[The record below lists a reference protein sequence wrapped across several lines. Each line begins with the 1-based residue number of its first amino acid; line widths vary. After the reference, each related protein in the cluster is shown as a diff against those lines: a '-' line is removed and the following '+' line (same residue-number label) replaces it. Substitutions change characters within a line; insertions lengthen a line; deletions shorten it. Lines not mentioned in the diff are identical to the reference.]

1 MKLVLIESSGKK
13 ETIEKY
19 LGKQY
24 KVIATKGHV
33 RDLPVRKLG
42 VDLKDKFKPDY
53 VILSDKKKLV
63 QTLKEEAKKAE
74 EVLFATDPD
83 REGEAIAWHLSSIL
97 GHDLS
102 EKSRIEFNEI
112 SKKAISKA
120 LENPRQIN
128 IDLVDAQQARRV
140 LDRIVGYKLSPFLC
154 DKIQSRLSA
163 GRVQSVTL
171 RLVVERDREIESF
184 KAEEYWT
191 LAVFLDADSTR
202 GKERVKTM
210 LVIDKKKKISNENE
224 MNKILDEIKNQKFEI
239 TNIKRAESKSRASAP
254 FITST
259 LEQDALNKLGFSL
272 KQTSAIAQ
280 TLYEGVTIPG
290 EGKVALITYIRTDSV
305 RVSSDAQQSALKYI
319 RERFGEKYAPKT
331 PNFYKSKKDIQDA
344 HEAIRPITLEREPE
358 ELKKV
363 LDKNQYRLYKLIYD
377 RFLASQMS
385 EAVFNTMTID
395 IKAGK
400 HNFRSMGKSLVF
412 DGYTILYNNIIDEND
427 EEIAKISNIEVG
439 DTLTVVELKPEQKFT
454 KPPARFTEASLVKAM
469 EERGIGRPATYTPTI
484 TILFS
489 RFYVE
494 KDGKYLRSTELG
506 RTVVDTL
513 VKFFSDIMDVGFTA
527 EMEDKLDDIEVGG
540 KEWYKVVDDFYKN
553 FSKELKVAQSDREKV
568 EMEVQE
574 SDQICEKCGARMII
588 KMGRFGKFIAC
599 PNYPECKNTKP
610 ISEVVAKCPKCGGD
624 VIRRKSKKNK
634 VFYGCSNYPK
644 CDFISWDI
652 PYEKKCPKCTS
663 DMIIKDYASI
673 KIIKCTKCKYQK
685 KVQKTQSVQET
696 DENEE

>member
-42 VDLKDKFKPDY
+42 VDIKNKFKPEY

-63 QTLKEEAKKAE
+63 QTLKDEAKKAE

-120 LENPRQIN
+120 LESPRQIN

-191 LAVFLDADSTR
+191 LAAFLDADSTR
-202 GKERVKTM
+202 GKERVKAM
-210 LVIDKKKKISNENE
+210 LVIDKKKKIGSEKE
-224 MNKILDEIKNQKFEI
+224 MNKILDEIKGQKFEI
-239 TNIKRAESKSRASAP
+239 TNIKRAESRSKPSAP

-272 KQTSAIAQ
+272 KQTSSIAQ

-305 RVSSDAQQSALKYI
+305 RVSSDAQQSALAYI
-319 RERFGEKYAPKT
+319 RERFGEKYAPKN

-377 RFLASQMS
+377 RFLASQMT

-400 HNFRSMGKSLVF
+400 HDFRSMGKSLVF
-412 DGYTILYNNIIDEND
+412 DGYTVLYNNIIDEND
-427 EEIAKISNIEVG
+427 EEIAKIANVEIG

-454 KPPARFTEASLVKAM
+454 KPPARFTEASLVKSM
-469 EERGIGRPATYTPTI
+469 EEKGIGRPATYTPTI

-489 RFYVE
+489 RFYIE
-494 KDGKYLRSTELG
+494 KDGKYLKSTELG

-513 VKFFSDIMDVGFTA
+513 VKFFSDIMDIGFTA
-527 EMEDKLDDIEVGG
+527 DMEDRLDDIEEGG
-540 KEWYKVVDDFYKN
+540 KEWYTVIDEFYKN
-553 FSKELKVAQSDREKV
+553 FSKELKVAQSDKKKV
-568 EMEVQE
+568 EVEVQE
-574 SDQICEKCGARMII
+574 SDQICEKCGARMIV

-599 PNYPECKNTKP
+599 PNYPDCKNTKP

-624 VIRRKSKKNK
+624 VIRRKSKKNR
-634 VFYGCSNYPK
+634 VFYGCSNYPM

-663 DMIIKDYASI
+663 DMIVKEYASI
-673 KIIKCTKCKYQK
+673 KIVKCTKCDYQK
-685 KVQKTQSVQET
+685 KMQKVQKVQET
-696 DENEE
+696 DESEE